1 LDAITAAK
9 NLKDPL
15 KISEDIAKRRHEA
28 AAAYEES
35 LSRAA
40 LDWNLSRIVALAWF
54 DGDVTTVKPCPD
66 EETERAAL
74 VEFWRTLGN
83 RALVGFAAR
92 TFDAPTLIQRSRL
105 LNVVHQE
112 VNLARFGRGSVI
124 DIRDVLTF
132 DDARYEAVMPRSL
145 KTFCRRFGIQVDD
158 PIDGKQIPQLVAEGN
173 WDAVMAH
180 ITSDVKLTVQLGQRI
195 GVLLQPQTLETF

>member
-1 LDAITAAK
+1 
-9 NLKDPL
+9 
-15 KISEDIAKRRHEA
+15 
-28 AAAYEES
+28 
-35 LSRAA
+35 
-40 LDWNLSRIVALAWF
+40 
-54 DGDVTTVKPCPD
+54 
-66 EETERAAL
+66 

-83 RALVGFAAR
+83 RSLVGFAVR
-92 TFDAPTLIQRSRL
+92 TFDAPTLMQRSRL
-105 LNVVHQE
+105 LGVVHQE
-112 VNLARFGRGSVI
+112 LSLARFGKDRHVI